1 MSKKKKQSAA
11 SSPES
16 AEPSSKTAGQVNLL
30 SEGAEPR
37 AEQVS
42 IPMALVVILTLLVFV
57 SDMHLM
63 ENRGEFNP
71 VVYQPH
77 ATLEDIQ
84 AEWPVDPGVE
94 WKKKGKKVYDS
105 VCAACHQANGLG
117 TAGSFPPLAGSDWV
131 LTEGPNRIIRLIL
144 HGIQGPITVN
154 GQAFNNA
161 MPPWG
166 AVLPDDQIAAVVTYI
181 RAEWGNK
188 ASAVTAE
195 EVAKIRTAEAKRELP
210 WSAEELLKLPVK

>member
-16 AEPSSKTAGQVNLL
+16 AETSAKSPSQVNLL

-37 AEQVS
+37 AERTSV
-42 IPMALVVILTLLVFV
+42 PMVLIVILSILVFV
-57 SDMHLM
+57 CDMYLM

-77 ATLEDIQ
+77 ASLEDIQ
-84 AEWPVDPGVE
+84 AQWPIDPVVE
-94 WKKKGKKVYDS
+94 ERKKGKKVYDT

-117 TAGSFPPLAGSDWV
+117 TAGSFPPLAGSDWA
-131 LTEGPNRIIRLIL
+131 LAEGPNRIIRLIL
-144 HGIQGPITVN
+144 NGIQGPITVN

-166 AVLPDDQIAAVVTYI
+166 AVLQDEQIAAVVTYI
-181 RAEWGNK
+181 RSEWGNK
-188 ASAVTAE
+188 ASAVTVE
-195 EVAKIRTAEAKRELP
+195 EVAKIRAAEAKRELP
-210 WSAEELLKLPVK
+210 WSAEELLKIPAK